1 MNLFW
6 ENKCIKLFLD
16 IDIDFLSEENQY
28 IIKNI
33 NENYNNDLSV
43 LNELIIS
50 FINYLYD
57 NVYLKRK
64 LIFDLCSTVDN
75 INFDDFEHEK
85 KKIIII
91 FFKAQLITNVS
102 VTKSNNLIN
111 ILIMYFLII

>member
-50 FINYLYD
+50 FINY
-57 NVYLKRK
+57 
-64 LIFDLCSTVDN
+64 
-75 INFDDFEHEK
+75 
-85 KKIIII
+85 
-91 FFKAQLITNVS
+91 
-102 VTKSNNLIN
+102 
-111 ILIMYFLII
+111 FL

>member
-57 NVYLKRK
+57 NV
-64 LIFDLCSTVDN
+64 FDLCSTVDN

-85 KKIIII
+85 KKL
-91 FFKAQLITNVS
+91 KKKLKHN
-102 VTKSNNLIN
+102 
-111 ILIMYFLII
+111 

>member
-57 NVYLKRK
+57 NV
-64 LIFDLCSTVDN
+64 FDLCSTVDN

-85 KKIIII
+85 K
-91 FFKAQLITNVS
+91 N
-102 VTKSNNLIN
+102 
-111 ILIMYFLII
+111 

>member
-57 NVYLKRK
+57 NV
-64 LIFDLCSTVDN
+64 FDLCSTVDN

-85 KKIIII
+85 KKL
-91 FFKAQLITNVS
+91 KHN
-102 VTKSNNLIN
+102 
-111 ILIMYFLII
+111 